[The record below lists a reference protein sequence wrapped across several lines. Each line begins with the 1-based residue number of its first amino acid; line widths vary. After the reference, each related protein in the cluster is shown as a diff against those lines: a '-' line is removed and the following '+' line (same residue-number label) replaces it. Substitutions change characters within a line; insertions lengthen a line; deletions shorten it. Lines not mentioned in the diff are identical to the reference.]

1 MRKAI
6 IAVFVLALLGVILL
20 LHLCPSLESW
30 LHQLT
35 GWY

>member
-6 IAVFVLALLGVILL
+6 IAVIVLALLGVILL
-20 LHLCPSLESW
+20 HLCPSLEGW